1 MPFLD
6 TPDQLFGDLFRQ
18 VQLRR
23 IFLDNKTFADATP
36 KSSAL
41 EILAAYDVEKN
52 QTNFDLETF
61 VLAHFNLPK
70 PIASGFESTHTDS
83 VSTHIQKLWP
93 ILTRQPETVAEG
105 SSLLPLP
112 HPYIVPGGRFG
123 EIYYWDSYFTMLG
136 LIEKQPEI
144 VAQMVDNF
152 AYLIDTYGHVPNGN
166 RTYFLSRSQP
176 PFFALMVHLL
186 ADAQGKAVYLK
197 YLPALQKEHHFWMNG
212 TEKLTA
218 ESPAYRRV
226 VRMPNGMVLNR
237 YWDDR
242 ADPRPESY
250 FEDIA
255 LAHNSTVAPQILFRH
270 LRAACESGWDFS
282 ARWFADITNFSSIRT
297 TDLLPVDLNCLL
309 FQLENTLAVAHD
321 LAGNKTAC
329 AHFKK
334 QAKLRS
340 EALENFF
347 WDESTGTF
355 QDVDWVKSGQTGVV
369 SLATVYPLFARLAS
383 KHQAQRVAAVLQRD
397 FLKQGGLITTLVTSG
412 QQWDSPNGWPCL
424 QWLAIAGLRQ
434 YAHHGLAKDIKNRW
448 LTLNEATFERTG
460 KMLEKY
466 NVMQPKLP
474 PMGGEY
480 TVQDGFG
487 WTNGVYVAL
496 QTNLPLEQL
505 QAPNDISGQ

>member
-1 MPFLD
+1 MSFPD

-36 KSSAL
+36 KSNTS
-41 EILAAYDVEKN
+41 EILSAYDVEKN
-52 QTNFDLETF
+52 RTDFDLKTF

-70 PIASGFESTHTDS
+70 PIASGFESTRTDS
-83 VSTHIQKLWP
+83 VSAHVEKLWP
-93 ILTRQPETVAEG
+93 ILTRQPETVAAG
-105 SSLLPLP
+105 GSLLPLP

-136 LIEKQPEI
+136 LIEKQPEV

-152 AYLIDTYGHVPNGN
+152 AYLIRTYGHVPNGN

-176 PFFALMVHLL
+176 PFFALMVQLL
-186 ADAQGKAVYLK
+186 ANAQGEAVYLK
-197 YLPALQKEHHFWMNG
+197 YLPALQKEHDFWTNG
-212 TEKLTA
+212 VEKLTS
-218 ESPAYRRV
+218 ENPAYRRV
-226 VRMPNGMVLNR
+226 VRMPNGTVLNR

-250 FEDIA
+250 FEDVELAKNCPIA
-255 LAHNSTVAPQILFRH
+255 PEILFRN

-282 ARWFADITNFSSIRT
+282 ARWFADITDFSSIRT

-309 FQLENTLAVAHD
+309 FQLENTLALAHS
-321 LAGNKTAC
+321 LAGNKKDC
-329 AHFKK
+329 AYFEK

-340 EALENFF
+340 EALEDLF
-347 WDESTGTF
+347 WDEPTGTF
-355 QDVDWVKSGQTGVV
+355 QDFDCVQSRRTGVV

-383 KHQAQRVAAVLQRD
+383 DHQAEKVAAVLQRD
-397 FLKQGGLITTLVTSG
+397 FLKEGGLITTLVTSG

-424 QWLAIAGLRQ
+424 QWLTIAGLRQ
-434 YAHHGLAKDIKNRW
+434 YGHSALAEDIKNRW
-448 LTLNEATFERTG
+448 CALNEATFERTG

-466 NVMQPKLP
+466 NVVDTKLP
-474 PMGGEY
+474 PLGGEY

-496 QTNLPLEQL
+496 QTNPSL
-505 QAPNDISGQ
+505 G